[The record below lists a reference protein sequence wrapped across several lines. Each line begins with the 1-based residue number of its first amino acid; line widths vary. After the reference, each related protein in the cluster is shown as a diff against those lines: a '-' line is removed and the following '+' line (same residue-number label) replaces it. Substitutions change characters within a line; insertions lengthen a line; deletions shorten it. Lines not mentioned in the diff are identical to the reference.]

1 VTELFEQGDDQVVC
15 DGNQI
20 EQALVALLVNAVEA
34 MPNGGT
40 LTVCAAD
47 RGRSVRIRVADNG
60 VGIPPEIQ
68 RQIFEPFFSTKDRTG
83 GVGLGLSVAYGIIR
97 RHGGEITVRS
107 AVDRGTTFTIDLPR
121 QPVTEDHH
129 QRENHHEQRETES
142 NERHAPRR

>member
-1 VTELFEQGDDQVVC
+1 
-15 DGNQI
+15 
-20 EQALVALLVNAVEA
+20 